1 MNNENTHES
10 NNAPGSDNDIK
21 TLEAEV
27 REAIASGSHI
37 QETVHRLTLKAMNAK
52 NIDPESL
59 RRIITAVMQGI
70 HDGAAQQLQQAA
82 NQTQAAK
89 SQITDAVAGLDSAL
103 ARFAEA
109 SKLAVE
115 EAAGQAKRF
124 SDTELARTRSELESL
139 ESLFMETLHHT
150 ATAAQGLIAD
160 VLLDLSHHAKN
171 TGTNVGSQLKETLA
185 TFAQQVASVGNVQ
198 VETGASLAQKTVD
211 IVSKAASGVLS
222 GIKDQTKTGK
232 H

>member
-1 MNNENTHES
+1 MHNENTHEP
-10 NNAPGSDNDIK
+10 NNTAGSDNDIK

-27 REAIASGSHI
+27 REAIANGSHI

-70 HDGAAQQLQQAA
+70 HDGAAQQLQQAT

-109 SKLAVE
+109 SKLAIE

-139 ESLFMETLHHT
+139 ESLFVETLHHT

-185 TFAQQVASVGNVQ
+185 TFAQQIASVGNAQ
-198 VETGASLAQKTVD
+198 VETGASLAQKTAD
-211 IVSKAASGVLS
+211 LVSKAANGVLS

-232 H
+232 P

>member
-27 REAIASGSHI
+27 REAIANGSHI

-139 ESLFMETLHHT
+139 ESLFVETLHHT

-171 TGTNVGSQLKETLA
+171 TGTHVGSQLKETLA
-185 TFAQQVASVGNVQ
+185 TFAQQIASVGNVQ
-198 VETGASLAQKTVD
+198 VETGASLAQKTAD